1 MKITIDEDA
10 CKKVNL
16 SLPEVLM
23 ITLVKTGVNIET
35 LLKQMK
41 EKQIL
46 VEEHTLLGTN
56 LLVTQRWSD
65 LSDKALLSADKSVP
79 DNKRLENLAK
89 SLMEVFPAGKK
100 EGTSQYWKGNLR
112 DNTLRLAK
120 FFKLYG
126 DKYTDEQMIEAAKN
140 YVSSHNGKYQY
151 MRVLKYFIWKDTRKV
166 NSEGEGYIEEVS
178 DLAAFIENAKDEKNL
193 KDDWMSTMV

>member
-10 CKKVNL
+10 CKKVKL

-151 MRVLKYFIWKDTRKV
+151 MRVLKYFIWKDARKV

-193 KDDWMSTMV
+193 KEDWMSTMI

>member
-10 CKKVNL
+10 CKKVKL

-151 MRVLKYFIWKDTRKV
+151 MRVLKYFIWKDARKV

-193 KDDWMSTMV
+193 KDDWISTMI

>member
-10 CKKVNL
+10 CKKVKL

-41 EKQIL
+41 DKQIL

>member
-1 MKITIDEDA
+1 MKITIDEGA
-10 CKKVNL
+10 CKKIKL
-16 SLPEVLM
+16 SFPEVLM

-126 DKYTDEQMIEAAKN
+126 DKYTDEQMIEATKN
-140 YVSSHNGKYQY
+140 YVSSHNGMYQY

>member
-10 CKKVNL
+10 CKKVKL

-23 ITLVKTGVNIET
+23 ITLVKTGVNIEA

-126 DKYTDEQMIEAAKN
+126 DKYTDEQMIEATKN

>member
-10 CKKVNL
+10 CKKVKL

-41 EKQIL
+41 EKQRL

>member
-1 MKITIDEDA
+1 MKLTIDEDA

-35 LLKQMK
+35 LVKQMK

-100 EGTSQYWKGNLR
+100 EGTNQYWKGNLR

-151 MRVLKYFIWKDTRKV
+151 MRVLKYFIWKDARKV

-178 DLAAFIENAKDEKNL
+178 DLAAFIENAKDEQDL
-193 KDDWMSTMV
+193 KDDWVSNMI